1 MLLDGKCEYG
11 EQYFRM
17 TLEIIN
23 LTKSFRSFL
32 LGPLNLTIDPGIM
45 VILGPTGSGKTT
57 LINLIAGIL
66 SPDTGHIVQDG
77 IDITNTPIEARKVG
91 YVFQDSALFPHLS
104 VYQNI
109 LFGLARK
116 EAQKQE
122 RIKMVREVIEDLA
135 IDHLLDRKIGGLSS
149 GELQKISLAQVLVTS
164 PRLILLDEPLSHVD
178 APTRDRLRIELRSI
192 LRKQHVPTVYVTHFE
207 DDIYALADTVSIL
220 NNGKQEGPRSLKQLF
235 NAPQSKLSFL
245 SKVTSDANY
254 IAGQVIKSENGLTSF
269 KVGNNIFNTLG
280 KFPIGTEIGVIL
292 RPEDII
298 LTKEK
303 IKTSA
308 RNMILVQVTQITHM
322 SNLVDIHLRIDG
334 LELISRITRLAMKE
348 LEIKL
353 NDSIYVVF
361 KASAPHVVREEK

>member
-1 MLLDGKCEYG
+1 MDGKYEYE

-23 LTKSFRSFL
+23 LTKSFGSFL
-32 LGPLNLTIDPGIM
+32 LGPLNLTIDPGIT

-77 IDITNTPIEARKVG
+77 IDITNTSIESRKVG
-91 YVFQDSALFPHLS
+91 YVFHDSALFPHFS
-104 VYQNI
+104 VHQNI
-109 LFGLARK
+109 IFGLTRK
-116 EAQKQE
+116 EAKNQE
-122 RIKMVREVIEDLA
+122 RTRVIRQVIEDLA
-135 IDHLLDRKIGGLSS
+135 IDHLLDRKIDGLSG

-164 PRLILLDEPLSHVD
+164 PRLILLDEPLSHLD
-178 APTRDRLRIELRSI
+178 PPTRDRLRIELRSI
-192 LRKQHVPTVYVTHFE
+192 LRKQRVPVIYVTHFE
-207 DDIYALADTVSIL
+207 DDIYALADSISIL

-235 NAPQSKLSFL
+235 NNSQSKSSFL
-245 SKVTSDANY
+245 SEVTSGANY
-254 IAGQVIKSENGLTSF
+254 ISGQVIKSENGLTSF
-269 KVGNNIFNTLG
+269 KVGSHIFSTLG
-280 KFPIGTEIGVIL
+280 KFSIGTEIGVIL
-292 RPEDII
+292 RREDII

-308 RNMILVQVTQITHM
+308 RNMILVQVAQIIHM
-322 SNLVDIHLRIDG
+322 SNLVDIRLRIDG
-334 LELISRITRLAMKE
+334 LELVSRITKSAMEE

-353 NDSIYVVF
+353 NDFIYVVF